1 MTKRSAIMHIEGV
14 PNPNAMKFVLENGIL
29 VDQPYEFVSFAET
42 ANAPLARKL
51 MLLRYVERVL
61 FNRNYITVLKAEG
74 QPEWETVLRDI
85 RMIIQQHLEANE
97 PILYLGVEAI
107 KHQPSDDVIVEMI
120 RDLLEKHVRPAA
132 QEDGG
137 DILFDSYANGIVN
150 LSMHGSCHGCRYVNQ
165 TLKQGVETML
175 ISAIP
180 EVKQVIATGNN
191 VFS

>member
-29 VDQPYEFVSFAET
+29 VDQPYEFVTFPET
-42 ANAPLARKL
+42 EHAPLARKL

-61 FNRNYITVLKAEG
+61 FHRNYITVLKTSG
-74 QPEWETVLRDI
+74 QPEWKEVLADVRSL
-85 RMIIQQHLEANE
+85 IQQHLEQNE

-107 KHQPSDDVIVEMI
+107 RHQRSDDIIVEMVKE
-120 RDLLEKHVRPAA
+120 LLEKYVRPAA

-137 DILFDSYANGIVN
+137 DILFDSYAKGIVN
-150 LSMHGSCHGCRYVNQ
+150 LSMHGSCHGCPYVNQ

-175 ISAIP
+175 TSAIP

-191 VFS
+191 VMV